1 MHPLRGSLGESAQD
15 FLRCSMFRRFR
26 VWGVGVYVKYRAHGF
41 GFSLEA
47 QFPVVS
53 WATVAVPYRI
63 QVNGLLV
70 F

>member
-1 MHPLRGSLGESAQD
+1 
-15 FLRCSMFRRFR
+15 MFRRFR
-26 VWGVGVYVKYRAHGF
+26 VWGCRGLRQVQGSTVL

-47 QFPVVS
+47 QFLVVS